1 MLIIIYGRY
10 SSNKFTPLFSHDASI
25 TSNILPPVLSCQ
37 NLHVWSLTTPI
48 PWAQS
53 HPHRPL
59 ALPPALH
66 PAPSPPHPRDW
77 PTPSCATGPSEVLWQ
92 WVCPTHQDQLIHPS
106 FRLLNCGRWW
116 WGCNLH
122 RGKNGWVP
130 QCFVQD
136 IQVMGDHGCCV
147 ALTSHHYYHVAE
159 ISSLRKARGRKIEGP
174 YPSSSN

>member
-53 HPHRPL
+53 HTHRPL

-77 PTPSCATGPSEVLWQ
+77 PTPSCATGPCEMLWQ
-92 WVCPTHQDQLIHPS
+92 CVCPTQKDQLIHPS
-106 FRLLNCGRWW
+106 FRLLNSGRWW

-130 QCFVQD
+130 QFFVQD
-136 IQVMGDHGCCV
+136 IQVMGMQCFDALEKYFPV
-147 ALTSHHYYHVAE
+147 ATNIANFSVYYR
-159 ISSLRKARGRKIEGP
+159 SLENPFSVIDTL
-174 YPSSSN
+174 